1 MTRRT
6 RKNLLTS
13 KEKIILHLLSHH
25 RYYQDS
31 ASPEAVTQDGVAEA
45 VGVGRNNVSR
55 FLNELAQ
62 DDLVE
67 VQVKHI
73 KGLQRVRNVYFLSHL
88 GFQEGLIL
96 KEDIESIRIKF
107 IDFDGI
113 EKEEDFGR
121 LNIHLPRSYSL
132 VELASG
138 VERGVFNCSAFHEG
152 KIKEER
158 RYVDY
163 SDRKP
168 AVRTF
173 FGRTPEMKRLHE
185 FMNSETGRLLVV
197 HGIAGIGKTTLLAKF
212 AQDIRDSTNLFWYKV
227 HEWITLKILL
237 GPLAEFLSNLG
248 KKGLERY
255 LAQTETPR
263 VGEVCAIL
271 ENDLAETEILLIVD
285 DIQKSEPTVLEFL
298 SALITILTPLERVKI
313 IVASR
318 EIPTFYNRSE
328 VITGIIEEMN
338 LHGLDRESA
347 GKMLSGRSIP
357 ENTIGAI
364 YDATNGHPLFLQLI
378 DDPRSF
384 LGKDVRMFIEHEVY
398 LKLDLTE
405 KRILEIASVFRYP
418 VLMDT
423 FFFMEDE
430 LDKGEGRRARDMSY
444 EDYMVDYD
452 TLDGLLSKS
461 LLQESIGRL
470 IGMHDLIR
478 EFFYSRLRPKQR
490 LALHRAASSFYLED
504 SSAPA
509 YVEALYHSLKA
520 GDEEK
525 AIRVAAAHGRMII
538 AKGFAAPFSPLVG
551 QVLETCREMSP
562 DDRMELLTLRGQIRD
577 IQGDW
582 DEAIIHF
589 QEILNLASIDRDRR
603 IIADVKRRMG
613 SIMLRRGEF
622 GQANEYLQEGRKLAE
637 ECDDIHT
644 LVDIFYD
651 MGGLHER
658 TGENDLAIEFFKKSR
673 ELAHSIGE
681 EMGEGRALYG
691 IGRVYENLLDYGT
704 AIQFKKEA
712 LSVLEK
718 IGDANETAKVST
730 SLGNDLRAIGDMNN
744 SLKYQEKAI
753 NLAQSVGDLTT
764 LGYAFSNAA
773 ASYLEMG
780 VLGESEELIDRAS
793 DIFSK
798 LDDRIMVST
807 MHLYR
812 GYLYSK
818 KKDWEWAKD
827 EFQTS
832 LTILRK
838 LGVPVKLSYWLYEI
852 GQVYLQ
858 NDDEEEAIVLFE
870 EALDIATRMNHENL
884 TRDLMQTLEIITP

>member
-1 MTRRT
+1 VTRRT

-13 KEKIILHLLSHH
+13 KEKIVLHLLNHH
-25 RYYQDS
+25 RFYQDS
-31 ASPEAVTQDGVAEA
+31 ASPEAVTQDGIAEA

-55 FLNELAQ
+55 FLNELVK
-62 DDLVE
+62 DDLID

-88 GFQEGLIL
+88 GFQEGLAL
-96 KEDIESIRIKF
+96 KEDVESIRIRV
-107 IDFDGI
+107 IDFDGV
-113 EKEEDFGR
+113 ETEEDVGR

-173 FGRTPEMKRLHE
+173 FGRTLEVKRLKE
-185 FMNSETGRLLVV
+185 FINSETGRLLVV

-212 AQDIRDSTNLFWYKV
+212 AQEVRDSTNLFWYKV
-227 HEWITLKILL
+227 HEWINLKILL
-237 GPLAEFLSNLG
+237 RPLAEFLSHLG
-248 KKGLERY
+248 RKGLERY

-271 ENDLAETEILLIVD
+271 ENDLADAEILLIVD
-285 DIQKSEPTVLEFL
+285 DVQKSEPDVLEFL
-298 SALITILTPLERVKI
+298 SALITVLTPLERVRI

-328 VITGIIEEMN
+328 VVTGIIEEMN
-338 LHGLDRESA
+338 LQGLDRDSA
-347 GKMLSGRSIP
+347 SKMLSVRSVP
-357 ENTIGAI
+357 EKAIEAI
-364 YDATNGHPLFLQLI
+364 YDATDGHPLFLQLI
-378 DDPRSF
+378 DDPHSF
-384 LGKDVRMFIEHEVY
+384 LGKDVRMFIEHEVHS
-398 LKLDLTE
+398 KLDLIE

-418 VLMDT
+418 VTMDA
-423 FFFMEDE
+423 FFIMEE
-430 LDKGEGRRARDMSY
+430 EMERDKGRAQDMNY

-461 LLQESIGRL
+461 LLQESMGRL

-478 EFFYSRLRPKQR
+478 EFFYSRLRPRQR
-490 LALHRAASSFYLED
+490 VALHRAASSFYLED
-504 SSAPA
+504 SSVPA
-509 YVEALYHSLKA
+509 YVEALYHSLSA

-525 AIRVAAAHGRMII
+525 AIRIAAAHGRMII
-538 AKGFAAPFSPLVG
+538 AKGYAAPFAPLVG
-551 QVLETCREMSP
+551 QVLETCREISP
-562 DDRMELLTLRGQIRD
+562 DDRMELLTLRGQIHD

-582 DEAIIHF
+582 DEAIDHF
-589 QEILNLASIDRDRR
+589 EEILRLASAERDRR
-603 IIADVKRRMG
+603 IIADINRRVG

-622 GQANEYLQEGRKLAE
+622 AQASEYLEEGQRLAE
-637 ECDDIHT
+637 EGNDIHT

-651 MGGLHER
+651 MGGLNER
-658 TGENDLAIEFFKKSR
+658 TGENDLAIEFFKRSR

-681 EMGEGRALYG
+681 EMGEGKALYG
-691 IGRVYENLLDYGT
+691 IGRVYENLLDYDT
-704 AIQFKKEA
+704 AIEFKKEA
-712 LSVLEK
+712 LLVLEK

-730 SLGNDLRAIGDMNN
+730 SLGNDLRALGDMDN

-753 NLAQSVGDLTT
+753 NLAQSIGDLIT

-798 LDDRIMVST
+798 LDDRIMIST

-818 KKDWEWAKD
+818 KNDWEWAKD

-858 NDDEEEAIVLFE
+858 NNDDKEAIVLFE
-870 EALDIATRMNHENL
+870 EALDIATKMNHENL
-884 TRDLMQTLEIITP
+884 TKDLMQTLEIITS

>member
-6 RKNLLTS
+6 KKNLLTS
-13 KEKIILHLLSHH
+13 KEKIILHLLGHH
-25 RYYQDS
+25 RFYQDS

-55 FLNELAQ
+55 FLNELVK
-62 DDLVE
+62 DDLIE

-88 GFQEGLIL
+88 GFQEGLAL
-96 KEDIESIRIKF
+96 KEDIESIRVRV
-107 IDFDGI
+107 IDFDGVQ
-113 EKEEDFGR
+113 KEEEVSR
-121 LNIHLPRSYSL
+121 LNIHLPKSYSL

-138 VERGVFNCSAFHEG
+138 VERGVFTCSAFHEG

-173 FGRTPEMKRLHE
+173 FGRTPEIKRLQE
-185 FMNSETGRLLVV
+185 FMNSETGKLLVV

-212 AQDIRDSTNLFWYKV
+212 AQEIRDSTNLFWYKV

-237 GPLAEFLSNLG
+237 GPIAEFLSQLG
-248 KKGLERY
+248 RKGLERY
-255 LAQTETPR
+255 LAQTETPS

-271 ENDLAETEILLIVD
+271 ENDLTEAEILLIVD
-285 DIQKSEPTVLEFL
+285 DIQKSEPDVLEFL
-298 SALITILTPLERVKI
+298 SALIAVLTPLERVRI

-328 VITGIIEEMN
+328 VVTGIIEEMN
-338 LHGLDRESA
+338 LHGLDRDSA
-347 GKMLSGRSIP
+347 GKMLSGRSVP
-357 ENTIGAI
+357 EKAIGAI
-364 YDATNGHPLFLQLI
+364 YDATDGHPLFLQLI
-378 DDPRSF
+378 DDPQSF
-384 LGKDVRMFIEHEVY
+384 LGKDIRMFIEQEVHS
-398 LKLDLTE
+398 KLDLTE
-405 KRILEIASVFRYP
+405 KKILEIASVFRYP
-418 VLMDT
+418 VLVDA
-423 FFFMEDE
+423 FFIMEDE
-430 LDKGEGRRARDMSY
+430 LEKDSGRRTRDMSY
-444 EDYMVDYD
+444 ADYMVDYD

-478 EFFYSRLRPKQR
+478 EFIYSRLRPKQR
-490 LALHRAASSFYLED
+490 IALHRAASSFYLED

-509 YVEALYHSLKA
+509 YVEALYHSLSA
-520 GDEEK
+520 GDEERGK
-525 AIRVAAAHGRMII
+525 RIAAAHGRMII
-538 AKGFAAPFSPLVG
+538 AKGYAAPFAPLVG
-551 QVLETCREMSP
+551 QVLETDHEMSP
-562 DDRMELLTLRGQIRD
+562 DDRMELLTLKGQIQD

-582 DEAIIHF
+582 DEAINNF
-589 QEILNLASIDRDRR
+589 QEILRLASADRDRR
-603 IIADVKRRMG
+603 IIADVNRRVG

-622 GQANEYLQEGRKLAE
+622 ASASVYLQEGQRLAE
-637 ECDDIHT
+637 EGDDIHT

-658 TGENDLAIEFFKKSR
+658 TGENDLAIEFFNRSR

-681 EMGEGRALYG
+681 EMGEGKALYG
-691 IGRVYENLLDYGT
+691 IGRVYENLLDYDM
-704 AIQFKKEA
+704 AIKFKKEA
-712 LSVLEK
+712 LLVLEK
-718 IGDANETAKVST
+718 IGDANEIAKVST
-730 SLGNDLRAIGDMNN
+730 SLGNDLRALGDMDN
-744 SLKYQEKAI
+744 SIKYQEKAI

-798 LDDRIMVST
+798 LDDRIMMST

-812 GYLYSK
+812 GYLYFK
-818 KKDWEWAKD
+818 KNDWEWAKD

-832 LTILRK
+832 LNILRK
-838 LGVPVKLSYWLYEI
+838 LGVPIKLSYWLYEI
-852 GQVYLQ
+852 GQVYLE
-858 NDDEEEAIVLFE
+858 NDDDREAIILFE
-870 EALDIATRMNHENL
+870 EALDIATKMNHENL

>member
-25 RYYQDS
+25 RFFQDS

-55 FLNELAQ
+55 FLNELVK
-62 DDLVE
+62 DDIIE

-88 GFQEGLIL
+88 GFQEGLAL
-96 KEDIESIRIKF
+96 KEDIESIRVRI
-107 IDFDGI
+107 IDFDGV
-113 EKEEDFGR
+113 EKEEDVSR
-121 LNIHLPRSYSL
+121 LNLHLPRSYSL

-152 KIKEER
+152 KIKEEK

-173 FGRTPEMKRLHE
+173 FGRTPEIKRLQE
-185 FMNSETGRLLVV
+185 FINSETGRLLVV

-212 AQDIRDSTNLFWYKV
+212 AQEIRDSTNLFWYKV
-227 HEWITLKILL
+227 HEWINLKILL
-237 GPLAEFLSNLG
+237 GPLAEFLSRLG
-248 KKGLERY
+248 RKGLERY
-255 LAQTETPR
+255 LAQTEIPR

-271 ENDLAETEILLIVD
+271 ESDLTESEILLIVD
-285 DIQKSEPTVLEFL
+285 DIQKSEPPVLEFL
-298 SALITILTPLERVKI
+298 SALIAVLTPLERVRI

-328 VITGIIEEMN
+328 VVTGIIEEMN
-338 LHGLDRESA
+338 LHGLDRDSA
-347 GKMLSGRSIP
+347 GKMLSGRSIH
-357 ENTIGAI
+357 EKAIEAI
-364 YDATNGHPLFLQLI
+364 YNATNGHPLFLQLI
-378 DDPRSF
+378 DDPQSC

-398 LKLDLTE
+398 SKLDLTE
-405 KRILEIASVFRYP
+405 RRILEIACVFRYP
-418 VLMDT
+418 VLVDA
-423 FFFMEDE
+423 FFIMEEE
-430 LDKGEGRRARDMSY
+430 LEKDSGRRTQDMSY

-461 LLQESIGRL
+461 LLQEAIGRL

-490 LALHRAASSFYLED
+490 IALHRAASSFYLED

-509 YVEALYHSLKA
+509 YVEALYHSLSA
-520 GDEEK
+520 GDKEK
-525 AIRVAAAHGRMII
+525 AIRIAAAHGRMII
-538 AKGFAAPFSPLVG
+538 AKGYAAPFAPLVG
-551 QVLETCREMSP
+551 QVLETCHDVSP

-582 DEAIIHF
+582 DEAVNHF
-589 QEILNLASIDRDRR
+589 QEILRLASAERDRR
-603 IIADVKRRMG
+603 IIADVNRRVG

-622 GQANEYLQEGRKLAE
+622 AQASEYLQEGRRLAE
-637 ECDDIHT
+637 EGDDIHT

-658 TGENDLAIEFFKKSR
+658 IGENDLAIEFFNRSR

-681 EMGEGRALYG
+681 EMGEGKALYG
-691 IGRVYENLLDYGT
+691 IGRVYENLLDYDT
-704 AIQFKKEA
+704 AIKFKKEA
-712 LSVLEK
+712 LLVLEK

-730 SLGNDLRAIGDMNN
+730 SLGNDLRALGDMDN

-818 KKDWEWAKD
+818 KNDWEWAKD

-838 LGVPVKLSYWLYEI
+838 LGVPIKLSYWLYEI

-858 NDDEEEAIVLFE
+858 NNDEKEAIVLFE
-870 EALDIATRMNHENL
+870 EALDIATKMNHENL
-884 TRDLMQTLEIITP
+884 TRDLVQTLEIIAP